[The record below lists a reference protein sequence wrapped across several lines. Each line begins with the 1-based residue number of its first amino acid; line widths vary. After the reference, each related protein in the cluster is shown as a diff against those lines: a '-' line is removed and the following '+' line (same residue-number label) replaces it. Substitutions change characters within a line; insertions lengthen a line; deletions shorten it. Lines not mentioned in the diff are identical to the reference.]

1 MNERMTERM
10 IDTHS
15 AFLILDLSWTK
26 LSAFCYPIFKVF
38 PRQALSTHV
47 LVHLSISF
55 IFFMFASSPL
65 FIRTCLW
72 QSVKGYYKMIQDFKN
87 SNIGSRTVNEIISHL
102 GTAQHILLI
111 LLCHCHK
118 LPTNFKQSQ
127 GYNTIK
133 RKWIHEYSYLKVLRY
148 QGTGTHEVEIT
159 RVCKWSWT
167 PNTKQEFAWIPLAF
181 CDHWPLN
188 PA

>member
-1 MNERMTERM
+1 MPTFFIKLALRQAGVCLTLLYNIVEENLRGMNERMTERM

-15 AFLILDLSWTK
+15 GFLILDLSWTK

-111 LLCHCHK
+111 SLCHCQAEPR
-118 LPTNFKQSQ
+118 L
-127 GYNTIK
+127 
-133 RKWIHEYSYLKVLRY
+133 
-148 QGTGTHEVEIT
+148 
-159 RVCKWSWT
+159 
-167 PNTKQEFAWIPLAF
+167 
-181 CDHWPLN
+181 
-188 PA
+188 